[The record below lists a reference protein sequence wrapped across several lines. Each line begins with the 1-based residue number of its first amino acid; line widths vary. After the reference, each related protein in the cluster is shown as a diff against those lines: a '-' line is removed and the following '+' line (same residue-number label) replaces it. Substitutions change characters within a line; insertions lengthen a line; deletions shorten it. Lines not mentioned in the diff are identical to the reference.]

1 VILLHVNL
9 QEDLVEIVVKILAIV
24 VVVVIVVTHDI
35 KFLILMNS
43 INLLSDKY
51 NVNYYLIR

>member
-1 VILLHVNL
+1 M
-9 QEDLVEIVVKILAIV
+9 EIVVKILAIV